1 MRVAGFGRRLAS
13 TLLTHVVGWAP
24 TSFIRKTVIVFG
36 CFLLAI
42 PARIVPLH
50 DASNFPHDTFL
61 QNFLDLSCILVL
73 EVDFQFL
80 CGFLDRQVKTSQLFG
95 LIVVA
100 DPEFGQRRCRP
111 YESTWLA

>member
-1 MRVAGFGRRLAS
+1 MGFGRRLAS
-13 TLLTHVVGWAP
+13 TLFTHVVGWAP
-24 TSFIRKTVIVFG
+24 TRFIRKTVIVFG
-36 CFLLAI
+36 CSLLSV

-50 DASNFPHDTFL
+50 DASHFTHDTFP
-61 QNFLDLSCILVL
+61 QNFLYLSRVLVL

-80 CGFLDRQVKTSQLFG
+80 CRFLDCQVKASQLFR